1 MMLSVMRLQAAKEI
15 LRADDDTVSYLLAGL
30 ILGTG
35 VVGTLGGG
43 KLLIALS
50 CTLMTSHEDSAP
62 AVPHPMCWPCSLPC
76 VSAHLGGFAELACP
90 EVSQGSSTWL
100 HLLGAGNPFLAGN
113 TVLHM
118 RAGWVLDLVGSS
130 LRNAMLLQMGA
141 SCMALVACLTAFLVS
156 PSLVVFAILLAFG
169 LLGIFLVQAPLCE
182 LPRLQPVSSSLSSLL
197 PPSLCSKAV

>member
-1 MMLSVMRLQAAKEI
+1 MQFVMHLQAAKEI

-35 VVGTLGGG
+35 VIGTLGGG
-43 KLLIALS
+43 KLLIFPS
-50 CTLMTSHEDSAP
+50 CMLRTPHEDFAP
-62 AVPHPMCWPCSLPC
+62 VVPRLVCRPCSLLC
-76 VSAHLGGFAELACP
+76 MSAHLGGFAELTFP
-90 EVSQGSSTWL
+90 LSGSTWL
-100 HLLGAGNPFLAGN
+100 HRLKADHLILACNHCLL
-113 TVLHM
+113 VL
-118 RAGWVLDLVGSS
+118 AGWVLDLVGSS

-182 LPRLQPVSSSLSSLL
+182 LLRLQPVSSWLGSLSPS
-197 PPSLCSKAV
+197 SLCITPYDG